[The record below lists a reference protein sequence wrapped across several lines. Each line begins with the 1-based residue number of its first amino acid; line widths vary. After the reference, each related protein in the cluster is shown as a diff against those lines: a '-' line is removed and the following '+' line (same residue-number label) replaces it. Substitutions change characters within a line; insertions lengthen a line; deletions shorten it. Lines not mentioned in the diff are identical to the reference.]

1 MNPWIMVAICFA
13 SALLLLVFLRRED
26 RIYRVIGVCLILLGI
41 YKAADAVTDE
51 ALSYSWLIW
60 VKRAALLA
68 IAVYVGVYGVK
79 KMRETKAE

>member
-1 MNPWIMVAICFA
+1 M
-13 SALLLLVFLRRED
+13 
-26 RIYRVIGVCLILLGI
+26 CLILLGI

-79 KMRETKAE
+79 KMRETKAD